1 MLGRGFSKSL
11 IEPYW
16 LAVLWVVFIL
26 KNPSKIDYFNR
37 KLQGFQKSCL
47 NEILSERNMCVCL
60 KPVRIYNNGAVS
72 RVQPPRS
79 RSSTGKTKKKKKLE
93 LNRSPTVWTTG
104 VQSAAFG
111 SVLILFGGVALRASV
126 LHSLTSDRCL
136 GARVFDP
143 PLSPMIFFQRLA
155 PRGCFL
161 HWNGHGV
168 FFPVVVCVN
177 NKKSPRK
184 GRFFSPVRPMR
195 A

>member
-1 MLGRGFSKSL
+1 MLCPGLSKSL

-16 LAVLWVVFIL
+16 STVLWVFFIL
-26 KNPSKIDYFNR
+26 KIPAKLTISGWKPEISRISKKR
-37 KLQGFQKSCL
+37 
-47 NEILSERNMCVCL
+47 SERSMCVWL
-60 KPVRIYNNGAVS
+60 KPVRICNHGAVS

-111 SVLILFGGVALRASV
+111 SVLIFCSAESPCELRCV
-126 LHSLTSDRCL
+126 KSLTSDRCL
-136 GARVFDP
+136 GARVSDP
-143 PLSPMIFFQRLA
+143 PLSPMIFFLRLA
-155 PRGCFL
+155 PRGFFL

-177 NKKSPRK
+177 N
-184 GRFFSPVRPMR
+184 
-195 A
+195 